1 MSRASNSTYIYHDT
15 LKVHI
20 GQTKNE
26 LTSFDKPIQPY
37 VTANNKDLKLQ
48 IVSSP
53 GQASRSGWYSTWRC
67 VVTTPENLVFYAE
80 IDSKILCSL
89 LANNTVVSGIVQEPV
104 EYASINGM
112 PAFINSNMPEYDS
125 CMTYTNY
132 KLQYKKAKKTTKW
145 EPGCVYETALRK
157 SVYLGDVYVWVDN
170 VSPDAMTYKLLK
182 EPIKK
187 KLVFDITYNTTAESV
202 ADVLKEARW
211 SGFSLLDKLPA
222 RTLSTKP
229 WDSEFNTSDVVAWQK
244 REMENIK
251 RINLFSYYN
260 FDIHSFTFDATLPKE
275 NLEQLKLFERPVC
288 GVLKLLKS

>member
-1 MSRASNSTYIYHDT
+1 MSRTGKSTYVYNDT

-26 LTSFDKPIQPY
+26 LTSFDKPTQPY

-89 LANNTVVSGIVQEPV
+89 LANNTVVNGVVKEPV

-112 PAFINSNMPEYDS
+112 PAFINSNMPEYES
-125 CMTYTNY
+125 CMAYTRY

-145 EPGCVYETALRK
+145 EPGCVYETALKRAI
-157 SVYLGDVYVWVDN
+157 YLGDVYVWVDEDN
-170 VSPDAMTYKLLK
+170 PNDMTYKLLK

-187 KLVFDITYNTTAESV
+187 KLVFDMTFNTKAESV
-202 ADVLKEARW
+202 ADILKDARW
-211 SGFSLLDKLPA
+211 SRFSLLDKLPA

-229 WDSEFNTSDVVAWQK
+229 WDSEFSTSDVVAWQK

-251 RINLFSYYN
+251 RINEFSYYS
-260 FDIHSFTFDATLPKE
+260 FDMNSFTFDNTLPKE
-275 NLEQLKLFERPVC
+275 QLEHLKLFERPARGAV
-288 GVLKLLKS
+288 KLLKS

>member
-1 MSRASNSTYIYHDT
+1 MSKVSKNTYVYHDT

-26 LTSFDKPIQPY
+26 LTSFERPIQPY

-53 GQASRSGWYSTWRC
+53 GKASRSGWYATWGC
-67 VVTTPENLVFYAE
+67 IVTTPENLVFYAE
-80 IDSKILCSL
+80 IESNTLCSL
-89 LANNTVVSGIVQEPV
+89 LANNTVVNGVVQEPL
-104 EYASINGM
+104 EYASMNGM
-112 PAFINSNMPEYDS
+112 PAFINSNMPEYES
-125 CMTYTNY
+125 CMAYTKY

-145 EPGCVYETALRK
+145 EPGKIYETASKRAI
-157 SVYLGDVYVWVDN
+157 YLGDVYVWADIDSHN
-170 VSPDAMTYKLLK
+170 GMAYKLLK

-187 KLVFDITYNTTAESV
+187 KLVFDMTYNTKAESV

-222 RTLSTKP
+222 RTLSTEP
-229 WDSEFNTSDVVAWQK
+229 WDSEFSISDVAAWQK

-251 RINLFSYYN
+251 RINAFSSYT
-260 FDIHSFTFDATLPKE
+260 FDMHSFTFDATLPKE
-275 NLEQLKLFERPVC
+275 QLEQLKLFEKR
-288 GVLKLLKS
+288 GGRYGTF